1 MPRRY
6 RFGDIVS
13 ILQSMGWELHHYTGS
28 HANYRKP
35 GFPTVI
41 VPHRRGVLKPGTVA
55 NIRRQMMLTS
65 EEFEQIADEVL

>member
-6 RFGDIVS
+6 GFSDIVS
-13 ILQSMGWELHHYTGS
+13 ILRSLGWEFHHYTGS

-35 GFPTVI
+35 GYPTVV
-41 VPHRRGVLKPGTVA
+41 VPHKRGMLGPGTVA

-65 EEFEQIADEVL
+65 REFEQIADEVL